1 MASKLQRL
9 QSEAAI
15 VDGIKK
21 GKKERNTG
29 LYGQNP
35 QVKKHTLNTR
45 GESDFTANSK
55 NALDTSPG
63 GDGQKM
69 EKKNSKE
76 IRRRWRQK
84 RGLVLR

>member
-1 MASKLQRL
+1 MVR
-9 QSEAAI
+9 
-15 VDGIKK
+15 KK
-21 GKKERNTG
+21 KKERNTG

-35 QVKKHTLNTR
+35 QVKKHTKHKRRVRFHSQL
-45 GESDFTANSK
+45 E

-63 GDGQKM
+63 GDGEKKM
-69 EKKNSKE
+69 EKLREE